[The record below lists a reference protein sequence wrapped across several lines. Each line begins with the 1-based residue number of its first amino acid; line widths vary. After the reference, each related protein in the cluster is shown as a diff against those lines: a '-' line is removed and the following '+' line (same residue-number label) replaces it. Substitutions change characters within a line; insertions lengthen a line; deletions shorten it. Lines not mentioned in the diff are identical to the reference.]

1 METIAAMKSPFSP
14 TISSM
19 DIQMPNDMT
28 LTTQK
33 E

>member
-1 METIAAMKSPFSP
+1 METITAMKCPFAP

-19 DIQMPNDMT
+19 DIQMPNVVT
-28 LTTQK
+28 LEIQK

>member
-1 METIAAMKSPFSP
+1 METIAAMKSLFAP

-19 DIQMPNDMT
+19 DIQMPNAVT
-28 LTTQK
+28 LTMQK